1 MLVGLYV
8 SFIFTGNNSGKWEVE
23 DLILKI
29 WSCRTCFN
37 QFPSIKQ
44 LDSCHCVSFILS
56 PLKPGAMKIFF
67 FMFAAMI
74 LLGQI
79 FSAPRSL
86 QRQIRCLKMDGR
98 CEVECLSFEDKIGG
112 CRAELTPFCCRKRVN

>member
-1 MLVGLYV
+1 MEVVGLEKGFMEHRRNLDRDV
-8 SFIFTGNNSGKWEVE
+8 EESIPGRKTGE
-23 DLILKI
+23 D
-29 WSCRTCFN
+29 
-37 QFPSIKQ
+37 
-44 LDSCHCVSFILS
+44 
-56 PLKPGAMKIFF
+56 KPGAMKTFF

-112 CRAELTPFCCRKRVN
+112 CRAELTPFCCRKRVNN